1 VTAGDNVYEG
11 GDIASFRNCFGPTW
25 GRAKARTR
33 PAIGSHEYS
42 TPDAAGYFA
51 YFGAAADE
59 PGKGY
64 YSFDLGAWH
73 IVMLNTL
80 CAQIGGCSSPS
91 VEAQWLEADLTAHPA
106 QCTMAVMH
114 HPRFSSRHGP
124 PRNSV
129 HDMWEILYRHGAE
142 LVISGDDH
150 LYERFAPQSVEGDA
164 DPNGIRQFIV
174 GTGGRSH
181 HSIETVRPNSEARE
195 TQTYGILKLIL
206 QSSAYSWAFVP
217 VAGKTFADAGTTAC
231 H

>member
-1 VTAGDNVYEG
+1 
-11 GDIASFRNCFGPTW
+11 
-25 GRAKARTR
+25 
-33 PAIGSHEYS
+33 
-42 TPDAAGYFA
+42 
-51 YFGAAADE
+51 
-59 PGKGY
+59 
-64 YSFDLGAWH
+64 
-73 IVMLNTL
+73 
-80 CAQIGGCSSPS
+80 
-91 VEAQWLEADLTAHPA
+91 
-106 QCTMAVMH
+106 
-114 HPRFSSRHGP
+114 
-124 PRNSV
+124 
-129 HDMWEILYRHGAE
+129 MWEILYRHGAE